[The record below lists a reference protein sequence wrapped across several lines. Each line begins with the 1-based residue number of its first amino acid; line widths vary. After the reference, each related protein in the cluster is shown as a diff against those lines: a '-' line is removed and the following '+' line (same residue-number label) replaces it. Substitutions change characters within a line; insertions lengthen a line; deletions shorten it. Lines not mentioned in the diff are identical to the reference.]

1 MANILNGKAVAQA
14 VRARVAAEAAA
25 LVRTTGVTPGLAVVL
40 VGDDPASAVY
50 VRNKDRACR
59 EAGMA
64 STTHHLPADTS
75 ESALLDLLARLN
87 ADRTVHGILVQLPLP
102 KHIREARVL
111 EAIDPAKDVDGFH
124 PENVGLLTIGRP
136 RFVPATP
143 AGIVALLEAAAVD
156 PAGRRAVVIG
166 RSNIV
171 GKPAALL
178 LLHRHATVTVCHS
191 RTADLPAVVREADIV
206 VAAIGKPQ
214 AVKGDWIKP
223 GAVVIDVGINR
234 LPDGRLVGDVE
245 FEAASR
251 VAGAITPVPGG
262 VGPMTI
268 AMLLDNTLAAAR
280 RAAAVAAGVKDT
292 P

>member
-1 MANILNGKAVAQA
+1 MAQILDGKAVAQA
-14 VRARVAAEAAA
+14 VRARVATEAAA

-64 STTHHLPADTS
+64 SATHHLPADTA

-87 ADRTVHGILVQLPLP
+87 ADPAVHGILVQLPLP

-111 EAIDPAKDVDGFH
+111 EAVHPAKDVDGFH

-136 RFVPATP
+136 RFAPATP
-143 AGIVALLEAAAVD
+143 CGIMALLEAASVD

-171 GKPAALL
+171 GKPVALL
-178 LLHRHATVTVCHS
+178 LLHRHATITVCHS

-206 VAAIGKPQ
+206 VAALGKPQ

-223 GAVVIDVGINR
+223 GAVVVDVGINR
-234 LPDGRLVGDVE
+234 LPDGRLVGDVD
-245 FEAASR
+245 FAAASR
-251 VAGAITPVPGG
+251 VAGVITPVPGG

-268 AMLLDNTLAAAR
+268 AMLLDNTLTAAR
-280 RAAAVAAGVKDT
+280 LSTAAAVRAKDT
-292 P
+292 E